1 MKIENFANLVK
12 VGKFKLERRD
22 DVMDLAGKVAIVTG
36 GQGGVG
42 HAISVDMAKA
52 GADVVVSGR
61 SIDENADV
69 IKEIVALGRKALPVK
84 ADVGKKEDVLNL
96 VQKTL
101 DTFGQVDIL
110 VNCAGFIRPGML
122 HKLSEEDWDAVINT
136 HLKGTFL
143 TTQAV
148 AKHMMEIKSGSIINV
163 TSSAGQQGTI
173 GQANYAAA
181 KGGVIAFTMAAAR
194 ELAPYAITVNAVSPF
209 AETKMTENIATN
221 EKFREKYLARVP
233 MGRFGQPE
241 EMSPIFVFL
250 ASEGARYIT
259 GQIISV
265 DGGMVMG

>member
-1 MKIENFANLVK
+1 
-12 VGKFKLERRD
+12 
-22 DVMDLAGKVAIVTG
+22 MDLAGKVAIVTG

-42 HAISVDMAKA
+42 HAISVDLAKA
-52 GADVVVSGR
+52 GANVVVSGR

-69 IKEIVALGRKALPVK
+69 IKEITALGRKALPVK
-84 ADVGKKEDVLNL
+84 CDVGKKEHVDNMI
-96 VQKTL
+96 QKTL
-101 DTFGQVDIL
+101 ETFGQIDIV
-110 VNCAGFIRPGML
+110 VNCAGFTKPAML
-122 HKLSEEDWDAVINT
+122 HKLTEEDWDAVINA

-143 TTQAV
+143 VTQA
-148 AKHMMEIKSGSIINV
+148 ACRNMRERKTGSIINIV
-163 TSSAGQQGTI
+163 SSAGQQGTI

-181 KGGVIAFTMAAAR
+181 KGGIIAFTMAAAR
-194 ELAPYAITVNAVSPF
+194 EFASLGITVNAISPF
-209 AETKMTENIATN
+209 AETKMTETIATN

-241 EMSPIFVFL
+241 EMSPIVVFL